1 MTALIV
7 LAVAFSFT
15 IINRLYAKKT
25 LNQLDA
31 YGVTVLSNVFCTLV
45 LLPYAIYKIPEILTL
60 SPKQWSLMFVLG
72 ALWAVTAWVINV
84 SISLNDFSFK
94 EIIRQTR
101 VVFVVLGGV
110 IFFGEYLTYLD
121 MLGIL
126 AIIVSSVVISWRGVP
141 LKEQLTSKPI
151 LLAWISSLL
160 VATITLLEKWLI
172 ADVDVVLYSF
182 IGAFAIP
189 SIILLLFLNGSRRIA
204 ARSLLVSHKIKIA
217 LFSSFMLVAFVSG
230 VYLYKIL
237 PISIAY
243 PLIQSATVFTVVIGT
258 FIFEDNKDW
267 GRKLIA
273 ALIAVLGVIFI
284 KL

>member
-25 LNQLDA
+25 LNQFDA

-45 LLPYAIYKIPEILTL
+45 LLPYAVYKIPEILTL
-60 SPKQWSLMFVLG
+60 SPKQWSLMIVLG
-72 ALWAVTAWVINV
+72 VLWAVTAWIINV

-110 IFFGEYLTYLD
+110 IFFGEHLTYLD
-121 MLGIL
+121 ILGIL
-126 AIIVSSVVISWRGVP
+126 AIIVSSIVISWRGVP

-189 SIILLLFLNGSRRIA
+189 SIILLLFLNGPRRIA

-267 GRKLIA
+267 ARKLLA
-273 ALIAVLGVIFI
+273 ALIAVLGVILI

>member
-60 SPKQWSLMFVLG
+60 SPKQWSLMIVLG

-110 IFFGEYLTYLD
+110 IFFREHLTYLD
-121 MLGIL
+121 TLGIL
-126 AIIVSSVVISWRGVP
+126 AIIVSSIVISWRGIP

-151 LLAWISSLL
+151 LLAWVSSLL

-189 SIILLLFLNGSRRIA
+189 SIILLLFLNGSRRVA
-204 ARSLLVSHKIKIA
+204 AKSLLVNHKLKIA
-217 LFSSFMLVAFVSG
+217 LFSIFMLVAFVSG
-230 VYLYKIL
+230 VSLYKIL

-267 GRKLIA
+267 SRKLLA
-273 ALIAVLGVIFI
+273 ALIAVLGVILI